1 MLADKLGGSN
11 PFHSLEARRNVVRQL
26 QVMTSRRRLARGA
39 DYPGSPIT
47 ARARTHSWTSASSQA
62 TACVESRLA
71 DLEPRSWKELRERG
85 APRVV
90 LWTAE
95 RNDVAQRLVDRL
107 GFRRR

>member
-1 MLADKLGGSN
+1 L
-11 PFHSLEARRNVVRQL
+11 P
-26 QVMTSRRRLARGA
+26 RLA
-39 DYPGSPIT
+39 IT
-47 ARARTHSWTSASSQA
+47 ARARTHWLTSASSQA

-85 APRVV
+85 AAPRVV